1 MLYLRRMDD
10 ANNSRFVSSEINF
23 KSSVMKSNIGVA
35 ISYKKFIPRKQNIW
49 NNWFFRLFRGTKIEA
64 NFRNFVLKH
73 FAEENTLSIL
83 FAERIRKLSFLI
95 TFSKRGSQ
103 ILKIMSAKTKFEVR
117 TCRRTNFFHVILFCS
132 ELRN

>member
-10 ANNSRFVSSEINF
+10 ANNSRFVSYEINF

-117 TCRRTNFFHVILFCS
+117 TCRRTNFVHVILFCS